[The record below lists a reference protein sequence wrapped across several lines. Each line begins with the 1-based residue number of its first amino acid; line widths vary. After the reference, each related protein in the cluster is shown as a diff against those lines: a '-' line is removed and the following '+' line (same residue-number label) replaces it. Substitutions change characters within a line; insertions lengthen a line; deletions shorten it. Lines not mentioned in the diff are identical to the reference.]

1 VFYVVKCK
9 CSKFFNLNIKEI
21 KMSNQ
26 SELIS
31 AIAHQFTYT
40 DIDKLAEG
48 FGLVFES
55 LPADNL
61 TQWSKENGQ
70 YSYTCQALTFN
81 AIANGIDYAVK
92 NQTKQIGKI
101 GDDLMEHNRVNN
113 GTEFWNVK
121 AESLLERLAVCEHNL
136 DALEQVFQKVKELYE
151 QATGDAWK
159 PYTPPSKTS
168 KETATASEVATVL
181 ARLKLA

>member
-1 VFYVVKCK
+1 
-9 CSKFFNLNIKEI
+9 
-21 KMSNQ
+21 MSNQ

-31 AIAHQFTYT
+31 AIGHSFTYM
-40 DIDKLAEG
+40 DIEKMSEG
-48 FGLVFES
+48 LGLLFES

-70 YSYTCQALTFN
+70 FSYTCQALTFN
-81 AIANGIDYAVK
+81 ALANGLAFAVS
-92 NQTKQIGKI
+92 NQQKQISKI
-101 GDDLMEHNRVNN
+101 GDDLQEHNRVNN

-136 DALEQVFQKVKELYE
+136 DALDQVFTEVKNKYE
-151 QATGDAWK
+151 QATGDAWR
-159 PYTPPSKTS
+159 PYTPPSKTA
-168 KETATASEVATVL
+168 KETATASEVASVL